1 MKWLRGEYPTRA
13 QAKAELGI
21 HLVVSDDNWYDF
33 LKLFALFLRGAGY
46 EGLLILIDELVNLYK
61 IPNSVS
67 RQNNYEKI
75 LTIYND
81 MLQGR
86 ARGLG
91 VVMSG
96 TPQAV
101 EDQRRGIFSY
111 EALRSRLASGRFSQD
126 GRRDMMAP
134 VIELEPLTP
143 DELLVLIDKLA
154 HMHADLFATGLV
166 LSDQALARFLELEYD
181 REGAATHLTPREI
194 IRDFI
199 EALNILAQNP
209 DLTVD
214 ALFGTKAFQSA
225 EHSEG
230 DGEAEDEYAEFNI

>member
-1 MKWLRGEYPTRA
+1 
-13 QAKAELGI
+13 
-21 HLVVSDDNWYDF
+21 
-33 LKLFALFLRGAGY
+33 
-46 EGLLILIDELVNLYK
+46 
-61 IPNSVS
+61 
-67 RQNNYEKI
+67 
-75 LTIYND
+75 
-81 MLQGR
+81 
-86 ARGLG
+86 
-91 VVMSG
+91 
-96 TPQAV
+96 
-101 EDQRRGIFSY
+101 
-111 EALRSRLASGRFSQD
+111 
-126 GRRDMMAP
+126 MMAP

-214 ALFGTKAFQSA
+214 ALFGTKFQST

>member
-1 MKWLRGEYPTRA
+1 MTTGTTFW
-13 QAKAELGI
+13 
-21 HLVVSDDNWYDF
+21 
-33 LKLFALFLRGAGY
+33 KLFALFLSGAGY

-111 EALRSRLASGRFSQD
+111 EALRSRLAAGRFSQD

-181 REGAATHLTPREI
+181 REGAAHASDAPRNHPRLHRKRSTFWRK
-194 IRDFI
+194 IRTSPLMRFLARRRSRAQSI
-199 EALNILAQNP
+199 LRVTARQRTSTLNLIF
-209 DLTVD
+209 D
-214 ALFGTKAFQSA
+214 ARGSR
-225 EHSEG
+225 
-230 DGEAEDEYAEFNI
+230 